1 MHICLVSLNRIIIL
15 HDFKRKMQ
23 DHSAVLFY
31 SGRCMYML
39 YTTGFFT
46 TQKPEVISEKLIL
59 GHFSIYMKSA
69 DIWFLPYDINSFR
82 NL

>member
-1 MHICLVSLNRIIIL
+1 MHICLVSLNMVIIL

-23 DHSAVLFY
+23 DHSTVLFH

-46 TQKPEVISEKLIL
+46 TKKSVISPETVEK
-59 GHFSIYMKSA
+59 GT
-69 DIWFLPYDINSFR
+69 D
-82 NL
+82 